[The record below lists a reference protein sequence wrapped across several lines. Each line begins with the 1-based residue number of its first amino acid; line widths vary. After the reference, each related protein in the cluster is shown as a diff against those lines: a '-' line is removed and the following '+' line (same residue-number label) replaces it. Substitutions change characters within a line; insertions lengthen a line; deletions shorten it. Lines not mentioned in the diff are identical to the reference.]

1 MTDESISHKNG
12 YIFVC
17 YNNYFGLEFWR
28 ISTRWYISWLA
39 HQIGGGCTLLRPA
52 PARQQHA
59 QCLCR
64 SSQAVGAHHLQAHT
78 GPIQA
83 RSRAQGHS
91 RQPQGCARPASVLA
105 PPWSRAQGPAGH
117 ASDHGQFLHFTLG
130 FWPSQPYVLESIFKF
145 RYLSRPKRRHYLQGD
160 PLAIPSPNLTT
171 RSSHRN
177 RHTYSYRNVLTQAV
191 CFKAGSKYWSILLNL
206 V

>member
-1 MTDESISHKNG
+1 MACPPD
-12 YIFVC
+12 
-17 YNNYFGLEFWR
+17 R
-28 ISTRWYISWLA
+28 
-39 HQIGGGCTLLRPA
+39 GGVHPP
-52 PARQQHA
+52 PARSGSTA
-59 QCLCR
+59 TCSMSVPKLPGGRR
-64 SSQAVGAHHLQAHT
+64 SSSASPHRTHPSTESGPRSQQTAARLRSARLGAGTSLVT
-78 GPIQA
+78 
-83 RSRAQGHS
+83 
-91 RQPQGCARPASVLA
+91 
-105 PPWSRAQGPAGH
+105 RAQGPAGH